1 MTVTFRCPE
10 LPAASYL
17 AWGSWW
23 YRVSEDL
30 ADLES
35 AKDDLSVVD
44 RPTVWEAILDRVGRD
59 AAEAILHG
67 SGSIAPTVDV
77 EPTEIAD
84 AVRQAQ
90 ARLAWLQR
98 SHLPMLRPDG
108 VEAHVMDALLEAAT
122 EACRDVR
129 QSRLP

>member
-10 LPAASYL
+10 LPMASYL

-30 ADLES
+30 AGLER
-35 AKDDLSVVD
+35 AKGDLSVRD
-44 RPTVWEAILDRVGRD
+44 RPLVWEAILDRVARD
-59 AAEAILHG
+59 AADAVLHG
-67 SGSIAPTVDV
+67 SGSIAPIVDV
-77 EPTEIAD
+77 EPAEIAD

-90 ARLAWLQR
+90 ARLAWIGR

-108 VEAHVMDALLEAAT
+108 VEAHVMDALIEAAAET
-122 EACRDVR
+122 CREVREA
-129 QSRLP
+129 QLP